1 MRFDT
6 LLAMLAWSAIPNGPG
21 RYVLKTD
28 RTRIPPEKL
37 VGDGAVVRILRSPH
51 AADPIELVMLEDGA
65 VLSYRKPDGH
75 YVHTLNTSDGLARKL
90 VQLELTGDTG
100 ST

>member
-1 MRFDT
+1 MRFET
-6 LLAMLAWSAIPNGPG
+6 LLTMLAWSAIPNCPG

-28 RTRIPPEKL
+28 HTPIPPETL
-37 VGDGAVVRILRSPH
+37 VGGGAVARILRSPH
-51 AADPIELVMLEDGA
+51 AADPIELVMLVDGA

-90 VQLELTGDTG
+90 AQLELTDDIG

>member
-1 MRFDT
+1 MRIDM
-6 LLAMLAWSAIPNGPG
+6 LLSMLEWSAIPNCPG

-28 RTRIPPEKL
+28 LTRVPPDRL
-37 VGDGAVVRILRSPH
+37 VGERMPMRALRSPH

-65 VLSYRKPDGH
+65 ILSYRRPDGC

-90 VQLELTGDTG
+90 AQLELTNDAEAP
-100 ST
+100 